1 MRSEFSASTK
11 EDIPLAFFGVPIP
24 FKKLLS
30 STPCILLI
38 SGIMFKK
45 SSSAPTVVSRRIWS
59 TTERLLVSGELPALL
74 LFVCRCFCLFSIV
87 IYSQA
92 RLASI
97 LMIRAIDD
105 SIEFLTIK
113 SPSILRPESFPDFG
127 CSASSSSYSY
137 LVFSFFYNYL
147 LFQNRFKSFLRLT
160 RLVFSFQQSLNL
172 LTLLS
177 RH

>member
-30 STPCILLI
+30 STPWILLI

-59 TTERLLVSGELPALL
+59 TTERLLVSGEFPALL
-74 LFVCRCFCLFSIV
+74 LFVFRCFCLFSMV
-87 IYSQA
+87 IYSWA

-97 LMIRAIDD
+97 LTIRAIDD

-113 SPSILRPESFPDFG
+113 SPSILRPESFPELVY
-127 CSASSSSYSY
+127 SASSSS
-137 LVFSFFYNYL
+137 
-147 LFQNRFKSFLRLT
+147 
-160 RLVFSFQQSLNL
+160 
-172 LTLLS
+172 
-177 RH
+177 